1 MQTVKW
7 GKMINHQSI
16 FFKPCKFS
24 VLYGEYFNT
33 AVKFQTTWKTS
44 LLIFFVQGFF
54 QCLEKG

>member
-24 VLYGEYFNT
+24 ELFGEFFNT
-33 AVKFQTTWKTS
+33 VKFQTTWKTS